1 MRLFTH
7 LATLFP
13 QFLATLLSLDKRQ
26 LAPGSCRL
34 ACGLALLLKLLLPLV
49 PELLRLLVRLTGF
62 LAERFPLVAA
72 RRHFFQKI
80 LKIGRCGILDL
91 FKDNQ
96 DLIFDGQRGINQG
109 KLCNISLAKRL
120 GITSALVKAGWKLVR
135 RWQPGIRKIEAGTR
149 RRRRRLHVD
158 RGIVVLRNSSG
169 GAHDEQRGHP
179 KQPASLFA
187 AGNRGSGLVH
197 KRVAQVAAHPH
208 LEMQQTF
215 YRKALRVPIL
225 VAKARWECDEAAPQ
239 TTPTWVG
246 QMAPTGDAQPSPDRR
261 RAEKISGD

>member
-109 KLCNISLAKRL
+109 KLCIISLAKRL
-120 GITSALVKAGWKLVR
+120 GITSALVKAGGKLVR

-158 RGIVVLRNSSG
+158 RGIIVLRHG
-169 GAHDEQRGHP
+169 TGCAHDEQRGHQ
-179 KQPASLFA
+179 KQPAGLFA
-187 AGNRGSGLVH
+187 AGNLDNGLVH
-197 KRVAQVAAHPH
+197 KRVARVAAHPH
-208 LEMQQTF
+208 LKMHQAF

-225 VAKARWECDEAAPQ
+225 VAKAQWECDEAAPPP
-239 TTPTWVG
+239 TPTWVG
-246 QMAPTGDAQPSPDRR
+246 QTTPTGDAQPSPDMR
-261 RAEKISGD
+261 RAGKTSGG